1 MDLPALRALRTE
13 QFEALAAA
21 YKSLSDTGDQGRI
34 ALENSV
40 SAQLRAKVQ
49 GAAADAAGLQLSGL
63 TENFHYIQVEC
74 GLIAMSLRAFVSD
87 ITSPKLKLDMALADA
102 QAFHF
107 QVADSGYVTYPEGG
121 EVDGK
126 PVTGGTAMGLLDP
139 SNRAIARQNAYA
151 DHNPHHPVA
160 QDIAD
165 QIADALA
172 EATAVDDKWGPQ
184 LRKLLADD
192 DMKVSAQDWADVQAD
207 QQGVDEDAKSYL
219 SHLKPPPKN
228 GDPKDNIAWWNSLS
242 PQDKADYL
250 TAYPDRVGA
259 LNGLPATVRDE
270 ANRTVL
276 AEVRGDY
283 QAQIDALHTPAPP
296 PRFMNQLAPD
306 GSQMES
312 AQYTIWNALYGDQW
326 RSQSHIRGRLQ
337 GMDAIQARFDQ
348 TGTDGLP
355 EAYLLGFDPDGHGDG
370 KIILANG
377 NPDTADHTAVYIPGT
392 KAKLDGIGGDL
403 NRGVVLWQTSHHT
416 DPAAKI
422 STITWLDY
430 DAPNDIP
437 HATGDS
443 YAHKGAPDL
452 YDFFEGTYDAH
463 QAATGTDSHV
473 TAIGHSYGSTLLGD
487 TLKYRPDPDATGL
500 MLKVDD
506 VVALGSPG
514 MQAKTAADLCVN
526 HGHMW
531 AAEGGGSDDL
541 VTGGGRLVGLG
552 GGGVIPSDPDFGGN
566 VMASDTHSHS
576 DYWDVQA
583 NGKPTLSLQNQADV
597 IVGDYSRV
605 KLRYTAWGGIP
616 PNL

>member
-21 YKSLSDTGDQGRI
+21 YKALSDNGDQSRI
-34 ALENSV
+34 ALENTI
-40 SAQLRAKVQ
+40 AARLRAKVT
-49 GAAADAAGLQLSGL
+49 GATAAAAGLQLSGL
-63 TENFHYIQVEC
+63 GENFHYIQVEC
-74 GLIAMSLRAFVSD
+74 GLIAMSLRAFVAD
-87 ITSPKLKLDMALADA
+87 IASPKLKLDMALADA
-102 QAFHF
+102 QTFHF
-107 QVADSGYVTYPEGG
+107 QVADSGYVTYPEGRDADG
-121 EVDGK
+121 E
-126 PVTGGTAMGLLDP
+126 PAMGGTAMGLLDA
-139 SNRAIARQNAYA
+139 SNRAVAMRNAYA
-151 DHNPHHPVA
+151 DPNPHHPVA
-160 QDIAD
+160 QGIAD

-172 EATAVDDKWGPQ
+172 EATGVDDKWGPQ

-192 DMKVSAQDWADVQAD
+192 DMKVSAQDWADVRTD
-207 QQGVDEDAKSYL
+207 QQGVDKDAESYL
-219 SHLKPPPKN
+219 SHLRPPPAN

-283 QAQIDALHTPAPP
+283 QAQIDAAAIPP
-296 PRFMNQLAPD
+296 EPEKYDRSIADPS
-306 GSQMES
+306 GRGVKSTEWI
-312 AQYTIWNALYGDQW
+312 IWNAQYGDKY
-326 RSQSHIRGRLQ
+326 RALAHVRGRLK

-348 TGTDGLP
+348 TGTEGLP
-355 EAYLLGFDPDGHGDG
+355 EAYLLGYDPDGHGDG

-403 NRGVVLWQTSHHT
+403 NRGVVLWQTSHH
-416 DPAAKI
+416 AASAANI

-430 DAPNDIP
+430 DAPNAFVD
-437 HATGDS
+437 ARSDS
-443 YAHKGAPDL
+443 YAHRGAPDL

-473 TAIGHSYGSTLLGD
+473 TAIGHSYGSTLIGD
-487 TLKYRPDPDATGL
+487 ALQHNHDDSGRT
-500 MLKVDD
+500 MKVDD
-506 VVALGSPG
+506 VIALGSPG
-514 MQAKTAADLCVN
+514 MQARSSADLGVN

-531 AAEGGGSDDL
+531 AAEGGGSDDI
-541 VTGGGRLVGLG
+541 VTGLGRAAGLG

-576 DYWDVQA
+576 DYWDVRE

-597 IVGDYSRV
+597 IVGDYDKV
-605 KLRYTAWGGIP
+605 KLRHAAWGGIP